1 MNGTRLC
8 SVSGSYST
16 YFILSYSL
24 LSQSVENN
32 SSTIRLYGTFQ
43 YGGGTSVGSS
53 YSTFK
58 VDGTTVKSG
67 SYRYYPGDTQLGY
80 KDITVT
86 HNADGSWPGPH
97 EWNSKCNNYRYCQY
111 PKVLKPDSF
120 SINSGDGDKPDHPYQ
135 SCSQHIYRHHYL

>member
-58 VDGTTVKSG
+58 VDGTTIKSG

-86 HNADGSWPGPH
+86 HNADGSWPG
-97 EWNSKCNNYRYCQY
+97 R
-111 PKVLKPDSF
+111 KVTIEADSYHMCF
-120 SINSGDGDKPDHPYQ
+120 SLILAI
-135 SCSQHIYRHHYL
+135 IYY